1 MGRTSTDFV
10 VAMVIAVSA
19 QEGNDVADRAKDLLC
34 LPLKRQ
40 SGCGR
45 SQRLARSS
53 VLPGSSLPRTHP
65 SVAKPSTGKWWVR
78 RSPSAWRV

>member
-19 QEGNDVADRAKDLLC
+19 REGNVADRAKDLLC

-40 SGCGR
+40 SGFGR

-53 VLPGSSLPRTHP
+53 VLPGSSRATAN
-65 SVAKPSTGKWWVR
+65 SS
-78 RSPSAWRV
+78 